1 MKSVELLFFKVSFA
15 YDSKLVEKL
24 VKNAKKV
31 GGSRSVALKH
41 LVFKMMKEIV
51 KKNILNYLN
60 LLRGLHVP
68 EYDIPETDDLIT
80 DCFIV
85 YDVCV
90 EKYELGHNFYF
101 YFNKA
106 LSRYFY
112 RLYNKKKDELE
123 NDISMEDEEYLLN
136 QLTYST
142 SEGTGG
148 SVEVLMDLLGFTE
161 LEKKVAHSKVIQQRT
176 ADFLNENPDITNAQY
191 NRAMKRIKEVLIEYQ
206 KQEVYE

>member
-1 MKSVELLFFKVSFA
+1 
-15 YDSKLVEKL
+15 
-24 VKNAKKV
+24 
-31 GGSRSVALKH
+31 
-41 LVFKMMKEIV
+41 
-51 KKNILNYLN
+51 
-60 LLRGLHVP
+60 
-68 EYDIPETDDLIT
+68 
-80 DCFIV
+80 
-85 YDVCV
+85 
-90 EKYELGHNFYF
+90 
-101 YFNKA
+101 
-106 LSRYFY
+106 
-112 RLYNKKKDELE
+112 
-123 NDISMEDEEYLLN
+123 MEDEEYLLN